1 MIVFFVEEVRFMM
14 LIGRNWYKFL
24 LNIDLG
30 LGISELFFQ
39 LQCCL
44 ILCES
49 RVYGYVFFYV
59 CSKRIKE
66 DQEVRMLSGY
76 EVDYFRILGS

>member
-30 LGISELFFQ
+30 LGISELFF
-39 LQCCL
+39 
-44 ILCES
+44 
-49 RVYGYVFFYV
+49 
-59 CSKRIKE
+59 
-66 DQEVRMLSGY
+66 
-76 EVDYFRILGS
+76 